1 MKALISG
8 VTLCASLVASPIFG
22 EELEIVNLRVGQGDA
37 TLILGPAD
45 QNGDRVT
52 VLFDAGDISNS
63 NFDGGNIL
71 RAVLNRRGIDEIDY
85 MIVSHDDADHIGG
98 LAFSDFH
105 GTNFVLGFNDVP
117 GDVGD
122 DDGNGIV
129 DWVSTS
135 PFFIPDP
142 AEIGLDDDVSI
153 KTFVDYGQPLMRD
166 TRTIQMYQALADAID
181 SRDVISTQADVN
193 SYEIDLGNG
202 AKMTCYAANGFVRGR
217 DSRVAN
223 VNTPNEMSLSFL
235 LTYGDFDFLISGD
248 LIGRSS
254 GSENAKVEEAVGR
267 AIVDDGRSVDVL
279 HVNHHGANNASST
292 AFLNLIQP
300 EIAIISAGNGNDHAH
315 PTNDALQ
322 RLADAGVYRIIQ
334 TAWGTTR
341 DKIPLDVRDNHAI
354 WQQDIVIRTDGDDFW
369 LETSRRFETDE

>member
-8 VTLCASLVASPIFG
+8 VTICASLLASPLFG
-22 EELEIVNLRVGQGDA
+22 QELEIVNLRVGQGDS

-45 QNGDRVT
+45 DNGDRVT

-142 AEIGLDDDVSI
+142 AELGLDDDVSI

-166 TRTIQMYQALADAID
+166 TKTIQMYQALTDAID
-181 SRDVISTQADVN
+181 SRDMISTQADVN

-217 DSRVAN
+217 NARVAN
-223 VNTPNEMSLSFL
+223 VNTSNEMSLSFL

-254 GSENAKVEEAVGR
+254 GSENAKVEEAVWK

-292 AFLNLIQP
+292 AFLNL
-300 EIAIISAGNGNDHAH
+300 SSTRNRDHIC
-315 PTNDALQ
+315 
-322 RLADAGVYRIIQ
+322 GE
-334 TAWGTTR
+334 W
-341 DKIPLDVRDNHAI
+341 
-354 WQQDIVIRTDGDDFW
+354 
-369 LETSRRFETDE
+369 